1 VDTAATAAAAT
12 TAPAA
17 AHLELA
23 CESCGALLTVDPA
36 HRTATCPYC
45 ASPSVVDRPATHE
58 VDPTFAITFTAGDAL
73 AKRAFAAW
81 LAGRSWFC
89 DSALRHASI
98 SDLRGVYVPAYLYS
112 AVTRSTY
119 SAEIGENYTEVQ
131 RVGKHTR
138 VVTKTEY
145 RELAGQHVAYATDVL
160 VTASKGLPNAE
171 LEAVEPFDMRQL
183 RRYEPALVSGWIAE
197 IPSRTAAECTTL
209 AREETVAQVG
219 RKLTAFMP
227 GDSHRAL
234 TYQTTVEWES
244 LDPVL
249 VPLWVMAVRYR
260 PDKPPVRLVV
270 NGQTGK
276 ASGKAPIAA
285 WKVVLAVLLGLAV
298 LGGGFYAFYKST
310 SRSHSSSYGGS
321 Y

>member
-1 VDTAATAAAAT
+1 LPTAAS
-12 TAPAA
+12 P
-17 AHLELA
+17 AHLDLA
-23 CESCGALLTVDPA
+23 CESCGALLTVDPS

-45 ASPSVVDRPATHE
+45 ASPSVVDRPASHE
-58 VDPTFAITFTAGDAL
+58 VDPTFAVTFTAGDAL
-73 AKRAFAAW
+73 ARRAFASW

-89 DSALRHASI
+89 DSALRKASI

-112 AVTRSTY
+112 AVTRSSY

-131 RVGKHTR
+131 TYTVTVNGRTQTRTR
-138 VVTKTEY
+138 VVTKTEH
-145 RELAGQHVAYATDVL
+145 RHLSGQHVAYATDIL

-171 LEAVEPFDMRQL
+171 LEAIEPFDFRQL

-227 GDSHRAL
+227 GDSHRDL
-234 TYQTTVEWES
+234 RYQTTVEWES

-249 VPLWVMAVRYR
+249 VPLWVMAIRYR
-260 PDKPPVRLVV
+260 DDKPPVRLVV

-285 WKVVLAVLLGLAV
+285 WKVALAIILGLALV
-298 LGGGFYAFYKST
+298 GGAIYAIFAAS
-310 SRSHSSSYGGS
+310 SRSHSSSYEEG